1 MKFEKATV
9 AGIKTDVIKGEITLS
24 FKVQR
29 NQESDEEAERLG
41 IYADPDN
48 PQKMDIV
55 ITPHQLPLRTDKDYQ
70 PPKNPDTELQP
81 ELNTEGFIKPVMFL
95 QDGNTIDGEVS
106 EIDTSATIYPP
117 HQEGCECDECRNG
130 EVELKTNIDEEA
142 EMESTKE
149 EDEQPDE

>member
-29 NQESDEEAERLG
+29 TNDSDQEAERLG

-70 PPKNPDTELQP
+70 PPKNPEQDELQ
-81 ELNTEGFIKPVMFL
+81 LDQAGFIKPIMFL
-95 QDGNTIDGEVS
+95 EGGDTIEGEVA
-106 EIDTSATIYPP
+106 ELDQEPTATP
-117 HQEGCECDECRNG
+117 HPDDCDCEEC
-130 EVELKTNIDEEA
+130 EKFEQELKTNIDYEA
-142 EMESTKE
+142 ETPQEEGGE
-149 EDEQPDE
+149 EDAR